1 MALRSLN
8 NPIAS
13 FIDYLAKTG
22 TDASQPLQISDL
34 TVPVSVNAPGEW
46 NFATNGNL
54 VLTTPGTYNI
64 TVNKTL
70 SKTVKMWGAGGGGSS
85 WSNAGGAG
93 GAAVGT
99 VNFTAGPYV
108 FVVGTRGIRID
119 ASGGAIPGYG
129 SGGISNP
136 TPGGATWSTPATYYS
151 GSGGGGTG
159 IHNGVDAILVAGGG
173 GGGAYGPGGNGGGT
187 SGTAGSG
194 GGGGHGTGGDQTSV
208 GTGGANGPNPQAP
221 VSASSSGGT
230 FSVPTGSNGGNSSGN
245 QPYISAGGGG
255 GGWRGG
261 GGGGNSYGVYH
272 GGGGGGSGY
281 SNPSFVTSA
290 TLYSGSGTT
299 AGNNTDPLYSPTYGF
314 GGVQNASAPLT
325 NGGIGAIIV
334 VA

>member
-1 MALRSLN
+1 MALRSQGNKL
-8 NPIAS
+8 AR
-13 FIDYLAKTG
+13 FIDYLSRTG
-22 TDASQPLQISDL
+22 SEASLPPNVSDL
-34 TVPVSVNAPGEW
+34 FVPNAINAPGEW
-46 NFATNGNL
+46 NFSTNGNL
-54 VLTTPGTYNI
+54 VLTTAGTYNI
-64 TVNKTL
+64 TFNKPF

-99 VNFTAGPYV
+99 VNFTAGPYT

-119 ASGGAIPGYG
+119 VSGGSIPGYG

-136 TPGGATWSTPATYYS
+136 TPGGANYATPATYYS

-173 GGGAYGPGGNGGGT
+173 GGGSYGPGGNGGGT

-194 GGGGHGTGGDQTSV
+194 GGGGHGSGGDQTNP
-208 GTGGANGPNPQAP
+208 GAAGANGANPTPASTA
-221 VSASSSGGT
+221 SAGGT
-230 FSVPTGSNGGNSSGN
+230 FTVPTGSDGGNSAGN
-245 QPYISAGGGG
+245 QPYMSTGGGG

-261 GGGGNSYGVYH
+261 GGGGTAYGVYH
-272 GGGGGGSGY
+272 GAGGGGSGY

-314 GGVQNASAPLT
+314 GGAVNATGPAT

>member
-1 MALRSLN
+1 MTVIQSLQNFGIVLPDLNVPTSISAL
-8 NPIAS
+8 
-13 FIDYLAKTG
+13 G
-22 TDASQPLQISDL
+22 T
-34 TVPVSVNAPGEW
+34 W
-46 NFATNGNL
+46 NFATDGNL

-64 TVNKTL
+64 TFNKTL

-85 WSNAGGAG
+85 WSSAGGGG

-99 VNFTAGPYV
+99 VNFAAGQYT

-136 TPGGATWSTPATYYS
+136 TPGGATWATPASYYS

-159 IHNGVDAILVAGGG
+159 IHNGSTAILVAGGG
-173 GGGAYGPGGNGGGT
+173 GGGSYGQGGAGGGT

-194 GGGGHGTGGDQTSV
+194 GGGGHGSGGDQTNPGAAGATV
-208 GTGGANGPNPQAP
+208 AGGPSPISPA
-221 VSASSSGGT
+221 SAGGT
-230 FSVPTGSNGGNSSGN
+230 FSVLTGSNGGNSSGN

-261 GGGGNSYGVYH
+261 GGGGNRYGVYH
-272 GGGGGGSGY
+272 GAGGGGSGY
-281 SNPSFVTSA
+281 YNPAFVTSA

-314 GGVQNASAPLT
+314 GGAVNGSAPAT
-325 NGGIGAIIV
+325 NGGIGAIII